1 MKLGSKEFALLLLL
15 VAVPVSSWWL
25 VFRPQNN
32 QIMLAKQDL
41 LHKQDMLAK
50 LREETARN
58 EDLARV
64 NEQLKVNIAAIEE
77 RLPTNKEVDS
87 IVRQVSDL
95 AVQCGLESPQLKS
108 AKPVKA
114 ALYMEQP
121 LELETTGDFK
131 GFYQFMLRLE
141 QLQRI
146 TRVPDMKL
154 KRHDKENGRLQA
166 NFTLSIYF
174 QDEKAQ
180 AAPPEPAKPAKK

>member
-25 VFRPQNN
+25 VFRPQNR

-41 LHKQDMLAK
+41 LHKQEMLSK

-64 NEQLKVNIAAIEE
+64 NEQLKVNIATIEQ
-77 RLPTNKEVDS
+77 RLPTTKEVDS

-95 AVQCGLESPQLKS
+95 AVQCGLDSPQLKS
-108 AKPVKA
+108 AKPVKT

-121 LELETTGDFK
+121 LELETSGDFK

-146 TRVPDMKL
+146 TRVPDMTL
-154 KRHDKENGRLQA
+154 KRHDKENGKLHA

-180 AAPPEPAKPAKK
+180 AAPDAPAGSKK